1 MFLQSYAFNALPSG
15 VLSGQQE
22 AVKAMRET
30 RQVVVALQHHFVRVG
45 MLSVNTAEDATP
57 NQGMTRWTSPR

>member
-1 MFLQSYAFNALPSG
+1 MMDGPNGPAVQMTFRCSYSL
-15 VLSGQQE
+15 
-22 AVKAMRET
+22 MRET

-45 MLSVNTAEDATP
+45 MLSLDTPEDATP